1 MVAHSNILAWRIPW
15 TEDSGRLQS
24 MGSQEVRHDS
34 VTNTHTQYTEHLDG
48 PCTWSSLKQQST
60 PAALLIVSR
69 SLPSPGLP
77 EDALF
82 KQINAQKQSSLT
94 SLDAQV

>member
-1 MVAHSNILAWRIPW
+1 MATQCSILAWRTLR

-34 VTNTHTQYTEHLDG
+34 VTNTHTRYTEHLDG
-48 PCTWSSLKQQST
+48 PYTWSSLKQQST

>member
-1 MVAHSNILAWRIPW
+1 MATQCSILAWRTLW

-34 VTNTHTQYTEHLDG
+34 VTNTRYTEHLDG
-48 PCTWSSLKQQST
+48 PYTWSSLKQQST